1 MVLELKKAL
10 LYLEMFEV
18 TWFMWPSRNCG
29 VTIENWQGL
38 NYSHRL
44 RNRHTHCDILHF
56 SDCSL
61 PARDMADAETTTPQ
75 PPPNT
80 GGEITVDDGEEEE
93 SKVIFNFSTTKG
105 QDSIRHALFYRR
117 LCS

>member
-1 MVLELKKAL
+1 
-10 LYLEMFEV
+10 
-18 TWFMWPSRNCG
+18 
-29 VTIENWQGL
+29 
-38 NYSHRL
+38 
-44 RNRHTHCDILHF
+44 
-56 SDCSL
+56 
-61 PARDMADAETTTPQ
+61 MADAETTTPQ